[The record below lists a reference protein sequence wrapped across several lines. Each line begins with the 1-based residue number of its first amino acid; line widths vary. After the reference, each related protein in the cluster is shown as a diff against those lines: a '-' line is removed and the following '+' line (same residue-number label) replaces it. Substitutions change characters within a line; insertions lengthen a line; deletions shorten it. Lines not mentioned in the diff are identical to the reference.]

1 MFWGVLLSL
10 VLLGLIYTNTQTIF
24 YKIQLRQFILSFL
37 LFFSQSIF
45 AQQTTVAVAA
55 NMKDAFAQINTA
67 YKAAGNSDI
76 RIVYGSSGN
85 FTAQIMNGAPF
96 NLFISADEHFPIEL
110 SKKGKTIDEGVVYA
124 IGKLAIISKNSARM
138 SLANDKTEL
147 MRAIN
152 KANKIAIAKPE
163 LAPYGKAAIEYLKA
177 EGLWDI
183 AKDKL
188 IYGDNIGIATMYV
201 VTGAADLG
209 FTALSLAKSAEVT
222 KETQFILVNSKLYEP
237 IKQRMVLIKGAPP
250 EATALYQFMQSPA
263 AKLILQKYGYS
274 TP

>member
-1 MFWGVLLSL
+1 
-10 VLLGLIYTNTQTIF
+10 
-24 YKIQLRQFILSFL
+24 LRQFILSFL
-37 LFFSQSIF
+37 LFLSQSIF

-55 NMKDAFAQINTA
+55 NMKDAFSEINLVF
-67 YKAAGNSDI
+67 KAAGNANI
-76 RIVYGSSGN
+76 RVVYGSSGN

-96 NLFISADEHFPIEL
+96 NLFISADEYSPIEL
-110 SKKGKTIDEGVVYA
+110 YKKGKAIDEGVVYA
-124 IGKLAIISKNSARM
+124 TGKLAIISKKSSGM
-138 SLANDKTEL
+138 SLVDDKAEL
-147 MRAIN
+147 IRAIN

-209 FTALSLAKSAEVT
+209 FIALSLAKSVEVAKQT
-222 KETQFILVNSKLYEP
+222 NFILVNSKVYEP
-237 IKQRMVLIKGAPP
+237 IQQRMVLIKGAPR
-250 EATALYQFMQSPA
+250 EAITLYQFMQSPE

>member
-1 MFWGVLLSL
+1 
-10 VLLGLIYTNTQTIF
+10 
-24 YKIQLRQFILSFL
+24 LRQFILSFL
-37 LFFSQSIF
+37 LFLSQSIF
-45 AQQTTVAVAA
+45 AQQTTAAVAI
-55 NMKDAFAQINTA
+55 NMKDAFSEINLA
-67 YKAAGNSDI
+67 FKSAGNPDM

-96 NLFISADEHFPIEL
+96 NLLISADEYSPIEL
-110 SKKGKTIDEGVVYA
+110 YKKGKAIDEGVVYA
-124 IGKLAIISKNSARM
+124 TGKLAIISKNSSGMRLLDNKA
-138 SLANDKTEL
+138 EL
-147 MRAIN
+147 VKAIK

-163 LAPYGKAAIEYLKA
+163 LAPYGKAAVEYLQA

-188 IYGDNIGIATMYV
+188 IYADNIGIATMYV

-209 FTALSLAKSAEVT
+209 FTALSLAKSADVS
-222 KETQFILVNSKLYEP
+222 KETNFILVNSKVYEP
-237 IKQRMVLIKGAPP
+237 IKQRMVLIKGAPR
-250 EATALYQFMQSPA
+250 EAITLYQFMQSPQ

>member
-1 MFWGVLLSL
+1 MRL
-10 VLLGLIYTNTQTIF
+10 
-24 YKIQLRQFILSFL
+24 FILSLL
-37 LFFSQSIF
+37 LFLSQGVF
-45 AQQTTVAVAA
+45 AQQATIAVAA
-55 NMKDAFAQINTA
+55 NMKDAFTEINTA
-67 YKAAGNSDI
+67 FKAAGNPDI

-96 NLFISADEHFPIEL
+96 NLLISADEHFPMEL
-110 SKKGKTIDEGVVYA
+110 YKKGKAIDQGVVYA
-124 IGKLAIISKNSARM
+124 TGKLAIISKNTAAI
-138 SLANDKTEL
+138 SLVDSKNEL
-147 MRAIN
+147 IKVIS

-209 FTALSLAKSAEVT
+209 FTALSLAKSAEVAKQT
-222 KETQFILVNSKLYEP
+222 HFILLNSKLYEP
-237 IKQRMVLIKGAPP
+237 IQQRMVLIKGAPR
-250 EATALYQFMQSPA
+250 EAVVLYQFMQSPQ
-263 AKLILQKYGYS
+263 AKAILQKYGYT